1 MITRT
6 ASFATSDG
14 QTFIELEG
22 AQGHELSLL
31 LQSCGD
37 CTAAISLIVSQR
49 DKVIDILSTTP
60 TSKPRA
66 RKINGG
72 TKKRKAATTPE
83 LPNV

>member
-22 AQGHELSLL
+22 AQGHELDLL
-31 LQSCGD
+31 LKTCGD
-37 CTAAISLIVSQR
+37 CTAAISIIIAQR
-49 DKVIDILSTTP
+49 DKVIDILTTTP

-66 RKINGG
+66 RRVNGG